1 MILEKSKTASVP
13 ALLEFGKNETSSQSL
28 VWRFTQR
35 NGTRTRIRVCSLL
48 GEFSVWQEGGS
59 ERELFRINL
68 GVLSEVCS
76 RARQALFKMKMAL
89 PKLREL
95 TLDEEREVWK
105 HCAADRELR
114 FLRSTRMQPGK
125 LGGWRKCLDKSAELL
140 AGLGKEIPW
149 DEDASFLAKEE

>member
-13 ALLEFGKNETSSQSL
+13 ALSEFGKNEASSQIL

-35 NGTRTRIRVCSLL
+35 NGTRIRVCSLL

-76 RARQALFKMKMAL
+76 RARKSLFQMKMGL

-95 TLDEEREVWK
+95 TPDEEREVWK
-105 HCAADRELR
+105 RCAADRELR

>member
-13 ALLEFGKNETSSQSL
+13 APSEFGKNEVSIQSL

-35 NGTRTRIRVCSLL
+35 NGTTIRVCSLL
-48 GEFSVWQEGGS
+48 GEFSVWQEGSS

-76 RARQALFKMKMAL
+76 RARRALFQMKMGL

-95 TLDEEREVWK
+95 TPDEEREVWK
-105 HCAADRELR
+105 RCAADRELR
-114 FLRSTRMQPGK
+114 FLRSTRLQPGK
-125 LGGWRKCLDKSAELL
+125 LGGWRKCLDKSAEML
-140 AGLGKEIPW
+140 AGLGKAVPW
-149 DEDASFLAKEE
+149 DENAAFMAREE

>member
-1 MILEKSKTASVP
+1 MILEKSNTASVP
-13 ALLEFGKNETSSQSL
+13 ALSESGKNEASSQIL

-35 NGTRTRIRVCSLL
+35 NGTRIRVCSLL
-48 GEFSVWQEGGS
+48 GEFSVWQEGNC

-76 RARQALFKMKMAL
+76 RARKSLFEMKMGL
-89 PKLREL
+89 PKLRDL
-95 TLDEEREVWK
+95 TPEEKREVWQR
-105 HCAADRELR
+105 CASDNEMR
-114 FLRSTRMQPGK
+114 FLKSTKVQPAK

>member
-13 ALLEFGKNETSSQSL
+13 DLLEFGKNEASSQIL

-35 NGTRTRIRVCSLL
+35 NGTRIRVCSLL
-48 GEFSVWQEGGS
+48 GEFSVWQEGGR

-76 RARQALFKMKMAL
+76 RARQALFQMKMAL

-95 TLDEEREVWK
+95 TPDEEFEVWK
-105 HCAADRELR
+105 RCAADRELR
-114 FLRSTRMQPGK
+114 FLRSTRMQPSK

-149 DEDASFLAKEE
+149 DEDASFLAREE

>member
-13 ALLEFGKNETSSQSL
+13 ALSEFGKNETSSHSL

-35 NGTRTRIRVCSLL
+35 NGTCIRVCSLL
-48 GEFSVWQEGGS
+48 GEFSVWQEGRT

-68 GVLSEVCS
+68 GILSEVCS
-76 RARQALFKMKMAL
+76 RARQSLFQMKMGL

-95 TLDEEREVWK
+95 TPDEEREVWNR
-105 HCAADRELR
+105 CAADRELR

-125 LGGWRKCLDKSAELL
+125 LGGWRKCLDKSAEML
-140 AGLGKEIPW
+140 AGLGRAVPW
-149 DEDASFLAKEE
+149 DEDAAFLANEE

>member
-1 MILEKSKTASVP
+1 MILEKLKTASVP
-13 ALLEFGKNETSSQSL
+13 APSEFGKNETSSQSL

-35 NGTRTRIRVCSLL
+35 NGTRIRVCSLL

-59 ERELFRINL
+59 ERELFHINL

-76 RARQALFKMKMAL
+76 RARRALFQMKMGL

-95 TLDEEREVWK
+95 TPDEELEVWK
-105 HCAADRELR
+105 RCAADRELR
-114 FLRSTRMQPGK
+114 FLSSTRMQPGK

-149 DEDASFLAKEE
+149 DEDASSLAKEE